1 MATLMKIYI
10 HIWLGLMVVFTL
22 LLAGC
27 SKDDVPE
34 EEKVNPTFVMYIY
47 VPEQLAATRA
57 EYLSV
62 DATAEENAIH
72 TLQMW
77 VFGWGRI
84 DESNEDL
91 ENNIELKSIPVDD
104 GAYNA
109 TCGCLYKELT
119 NVSLT
124 SGMKEVI
131 FSVPRDFKQKYPKLD
146 VYVIGNAASIAAGS
160 GLGPGT
166 NAATTRAMLR
176 ELKITGE
183 EYGVT
188 GTTVGE
194 NTYYYPTTSTVG
206 SDGLPMSACLEG
218 AVVGQSGTAFSIDQ
232 LSLKR
237 AVSKFRF
244 VFSRAEPGS
253 SGIIDARV
261 TGIQFDGYMLY
272 SGQTAQF
279 NNGNIFPTYEYLF
292 SDLVHETEDES
303 ANISKTYSIGVID
316 VRVPTIPTGSGT
328 HQIPQHD
335 NPWVLR
341 WDHEETRQ
349 EWEDKIEQAITVG
362 KAVAC
367 GPYYMRETNRI
378 LSGTISY
385 EIDSEDIHA
394 PTGYTTHAQKTR
406 FSMNANYGFL
416 RNHTW
421 TIYAYFSE
429 GGAMFEVDNWD
440 STEDVTFKPFK

>member
-1 MATLMKIYI
+1 MQSIKLKIENY
-10 HIWLGLMVVFTL
+10 IWLGLMVVCTL

-34 EEKVNPTFVMYIY
+34 EEKVNPTLVMYIY
-47 VPEQLAATRA
+47 VPDQLAATRA
-57 EYLSV
+57 ENLSV
-62 DATAEENAIH
+62 NATAAESAIH

-104 GAYNA
+104 GAYNN

-119 NVSLT
+119 NVSLA

-146 VYVIGNAASIAAGS
+146 VYVIGNAASIAAGGS
-160 GLGPGT
+160 LGP
-166 NAATTRAMLR
+166 NTTRETLR

-188 GTTVGE
+188 ASD
-194 NTYYYPTTSTVG
+194 TYYYPTTSTVG
-206 SDGLPMSACLEG
+206 SDGLPMSACVEG
-218 AVVGQSGTAFSIDQ
+218 ADVVRSGTAFSITQ
-232 LSLKR
+232 LSLER

-292 SDLVHETEDES
+292 ADLEHTAEGEL

-316 VRVPTIPTGSGT
+316 VQVPTIPAEPA
-328 HQIPQHD
+328 HQIPEHE

-349 EWEDKIEQAITVG
+349 EWEDKIAQAITAG

>member
-1 MATLMKIYI
+1 MKIENYI
-10 HIWLGLMVVFTL
+10 WCWLVGCIL

-72 TLQMW
+72 TLQIW
-77 VFGWGRI
+77 AFGWGRI

-176 ELKITGE
+176 ELKINEDATE
-183 EYGVT
+183 FGVT
-188 GTTVGE
+188 PTTVGE
-194 NTYYYPTTSTVG
+194 NTYYYPSATTVG
-206 SDGLPMSACLEG
+206 SNGLPMSACLEG
-218 AVVGQSGTAFSIDQ
+218 AIVGQSGTAFSIDQ

-244 VFSRAEPGS
+244 VLSRAEPGS
-253 SGIIDARV
+253 SGILDARV
-261 TGIQFDGYMLY
+261 TGIKFDGYWLY
-272 SGQTAQF
+272 QGQTAEF
-279 NNGNIFPTYEYLF
+279 HTGSIFPTYEYLF
-292 SDLVHETEDES
+292 YDLEHDTEGEL
-303 ANISKTYSIGVID
+303 ANISKTYSIDVID
-316 VRVPTIPTGSGT
+316 VQVPTIPTGSGT
-328 HQIPQHD
+328 HQIPEHD

-349 EWEDKIEQAITVG
+349 EWEDKIEQAITAG
-362 KAVAC
+362 KAIAC

-378 LSGTISY
+378 LTGTISY
-385 EIDSEDIHA
+385 EIDSEDINA
-394 PTGYTTHAQKTR
+394 NNGYTTHAQKTR

-440 STEDVTFKPFK
+440 GTEDVTFKPFK

>member
-1 MATLMKIYI
+1 MKIENYI
-10 HIWLGLMVVFTL
+10 WCWLVGCIL

-72 TLQMW
+72 TLQIW
-77 VFGWGRI
+77 AFGWGRI

-176 ELKITGE
+176 ELKINEDATE
-183 EYGVT
+183 FGVT
-188 GTTVGE
+188 PTTVGE
-194 NTYYYPTTSTVG
+194 NTYYYPSATTVG
-206 SDGLPMSACLEG
+206 SNGLPMSACLEG
-218 AVVGQSGTAFSIDQ
+218 AIVGQSGTAFSIDQ

-261 TGIQFDGYMLY
+261 TGIQFDGYWLY
-272 SGQTAQF
+272 SGTNAQL
-279 NNGNIFPTYEYLF
+279 NQGDIFPTYEYLF
-292 SDLVHETEDES
+292 ADLEHTAEGDL
-303 ANISKTYSIGVID
+303 ANLSKTYSINTID
-316 VRVPTIPTGSGT
+316 VRVPSIPTGSGT
-328 HQIPQHD
+328 HQIPEHE

-349 EWEDKIEQAITVG
+349 EWEDKIVQAITAG

-440 STEDVTFKPFK
+440 GTEDVTFKPFK